1 MKHTYDVAIIVV
13 SYNTQ
18 ALTLDCLRSVY
29 DQTRDVSFEVIVV
42 DNASTDGSADAITE
56 AFPAA
61 KMIALDENIGFA
73 AANNLASEQAAGA
86 YLLLLNPD
94 TVVQDRAIDR
104 LVAFA
109 REYPR
114 AGIYGGRTVFED
126 GTLNPTSCWRRSTLW
141 SELCHA
147 VGVSRLFRRH
157 QWLDPET
164 LGRWARDTVRRV
176 DIVTGCFLLLPAE
189 LWNSLGG
196 FSPLFFMYGEE
207 TDLCL
212 RAGAEGYR
220 PMICPTAQI
229 IHYGGRSARVRS
241 AKLVHMLRARRLL
254 MRRHWTRVG
263 AALGSAIQTFGV
275 VIRLVIYHVL
285 HVLGV
290 AKASDPA
297 ECYRS
302 VWRRRK
308 EWMMISHVPSETPVR
323 NKPLGSVDG

>member
-1 MKHTYDVAIIVV
+1 MYDLTIIVV

-29 DQTRDVSFEVIVV
+29 AQTREVSFEVIVV
-42 DNASTDGSADAITE
+42 DNASTDGSAAAISE
-56 AFPAA
+56 AFPSV
-61 KMIALDENIGFA
+61 KMLALDKNIGFA
-73 AANNLASEQAAGA
+73 AANNLASERAAGA

-109 REYPR
+109 RDHPR

-126 GTLNPTSCWRRSTLW
+126 GTLNPTSCWRRVTLW
-141 SELCHA
+141 SEFCHA
-147 VGVSRLFRRH
+147 VGVSRLCRRH
-157 QWLDPET
+157 WWLDPES
-164 LGRWARDTVRRV
+164 LGTWCRDTVRQV
-176 DIVTGCFLLLPAE
+176 DIVTGCFLLLPTA
-189 LWNSLGG
+189 LWKSLGG

-241 AKLVHMLRARRLL
+241 SKLVHMLRARRLL
-254 MRRHWTRVG
+254 MRRHWSRVG
-263 AALGSAIQTFGV
+263 AALGSAIQTCGV
-275 VIRLVIYHVL
+275 VIRLVVYNVL
-285 HVLGV
+285 DVLGV
-290 AKASDPA
+290 AMARDPA

-308 EWMMISHVPSETPVR
+308 EWAMIPHVPSESPVCH
-323 NKPLGSVDG
+323 KPLESADG